1 MAHRCNIVAAVATL
15 ASAVRHSATTRNEF
29 MRVGRS
35 ATEQAH
41 SPSRLPVDVPSR
53 DRGQLADASLSP
65 AAQIRSFRGNSFLP
79 PLLYRVFPVP
89 HGHLLLFC
97 ISQSPYLPTG
107 RPSYRLGGRPV
118 LGRAALKPCKTTNP
132 STVVMPSSSRADET
146 IRGRR
151 PCPSH
156 GAPPSSCPSTARPA
170 RAYSSSG
177 RVRGRLQARSR
188 G

>member
-1 MAHRCNIVAAVATL
+1 MNSCGWAEVP
-15 ASAVRHSATTRNEF
+15 
-29 MRVGRS
+29 RS
-35 ATEQAH
+35 KPTVQVDSPWTSRPVIAGNSPTPH
-41 SPSRLPVDVPSR
+41 SP
-53 DRGQLADASLSP
+53 P
-65 AAQIRSFRGNSFLP
+65 AVQIRSFRGYSFLP

-132 STVVMPSSSRADET
+132 STVVMPSSTTTGRADET

-177 RVRGRLQARSR
+177 RARGRLQARST